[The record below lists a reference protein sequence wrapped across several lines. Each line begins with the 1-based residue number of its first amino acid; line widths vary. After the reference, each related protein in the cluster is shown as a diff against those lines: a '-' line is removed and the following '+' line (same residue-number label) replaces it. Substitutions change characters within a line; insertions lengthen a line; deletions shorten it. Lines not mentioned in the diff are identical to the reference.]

1 MSRRSFFKLHSILQ
15 PHIQKQQTHLRPT
28 VPSDLRLAIFLYHIA
43 QGAGYLV
50 VSDSFAVGRSTVSKI
65 VGEVARAIVNHLS
78 IRYVRF
84 PTIEEATRT
93 MEYFR
98 SKSGIPGVVACID
111 GCHISI
117 IKPAHSGTAY
127 CNRKGFY
134 SINVQ
139 GTTTIHLE
147 VANYVAPVDH
157 KRRFV
162 ELTVGWPGSVA
173 DGRVFANSFLNA
185 NVERLLSSLRP
196 TPMRTMNPN
205 TKEVQYEDVP
215 AFILS
220 DSAYC
225 SDSRMVPT
233 FKNTDCSHC
242 GVTRKLNA
250 KLAGIRYYIENAFGI
265 LKGRFRILLTP
276 LKCTREDFGRA
287 TWKGGM
293 WSELNRTKVYSIS
306 KKLSSAKVSNPL
318 YLNSS
323 HVVRAKPLH
332 SSLHQKRSPSL
343 KKNPF
348 LCQFHLYS
356 STISPSMSSSFTHE
370 SSESG

>member
-1 MSRRSFFKLHSILQ
+1 MAKNRRLRQGVLIEDENNDFFSLPFLLEVVLQIKTQREWYVYPRSLHWRSQLFSTHAFLEGSFQDKFLMSRRSFFKLHSLLQ

-43 QGAGYLV
+43 QGAGYSV

-117 IKPAHSGTAY
+117 IKPALSGTAY

-147 VANYVAPVDH
+147 VTNYVAAVDH
-157 KRRFV
+157 KRHFV

-173 DGRVFANSFLNA
+173 ARNQSF
-185 NVERLLSSLRP
+185 RLGS
-196 TPMRTMNPN
+196 
-205 TKEVQYEDVP
+205 
-215 AFILS
+215 
-220 DSAYC
+220 
-225 SDSRMVPT
+225 
-233 FKNTDCSHC
+233 
-242 GVTRKLNA
+242 
-250 KLAGIRYYIENAFGI
+250 
-265 LKGRFRILLTP
+265 
-276 LKCTREDFGRA
+276 
-287 TWKGGM
+287 
-293 WSELNRTKVYSIS
+293 
-306 KKLSSAKVSNPL
+306 
-318 YLNSS
+318 
-323 HVVRAKPLH
+323 
-332 SSLHQKRSPSL
+332 
-343 KKNPF
+343 
-348 LCQFHLYS
+348 
-356 STISPSMSSSFTHE
+356 
-370 SSESG
+370 